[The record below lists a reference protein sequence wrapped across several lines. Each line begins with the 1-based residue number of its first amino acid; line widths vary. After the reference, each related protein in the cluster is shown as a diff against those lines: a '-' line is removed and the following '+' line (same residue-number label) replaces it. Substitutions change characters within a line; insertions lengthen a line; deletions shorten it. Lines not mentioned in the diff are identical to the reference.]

1 MLKIFDRYLGKQ
13 LVFSTFFAVF
23 VLSMVLVLG
32 NVFQKLIS
40 KLDQHPEL
48 GLGFVLEFMLTV
60 LPFSLIFT
68 IPWGMLTS
76 ILLIYGRLS
85 ADNELTA
92 LRMAGLNMWRICA
105 PVFTVGLIAT
115 AAAFWLNTEIAPRS
129 QSRIAQVFFRI
140 ATENPGA
147 MFISDEVINSLPG
160 YLLYTENRQLL
171 EDGSG
176 RYQLDNLQLVKLNE
190 RSRPDIFIRAAK
202 GIIGF
207 DPGSTD
213 ELIMELEDA
222 HIEKAESTDSSE
234 FQVHNFVKPGHAT
247 LQISLKA
254 LQDRHRKSKP
264 SFMSIT
270 ELRQKMAGELDP
282 SLKSS
287 YLTEL
292 NKRLSL
298 SLACITF
305 CLVGVPLG
313 VTAQRRETSIGF
325 ALSMIIAVLYF
336 VFIIVADSF
345 AETPAAYPHL
355 MMWLPNVVFM
365 SLGLFM
371 FLRLSRK

>member
-13 LVFSTFFAVF
+13 LVFSTFFSVF

-48 GLGFVLEFMLTV
+48 GWGFVVEFMLNV

-92 LRMAGLNMWRICA
+92 LRMAGLNMWRICS
-105 PVFTVGLIAT
+105 PVFIIGIIAT
-115 AAAFWLNTEIAPRS
+115 FASFWLNTDIAPKS
-129 QSRIAQVFFRI
+129 QSRIAQVFFKI
-140 ATENPGA
+140 ATENPGS
-147 MFISDEVINSLPG
+147 MFISDEVINTLPG
-160 YLLYTENRQLL
+160 YLLYTEKRTQM
-171 EDGSG
+171 EDGTG
-176 RYQLDNLQLVKLNE
+176 RYRLENLQLVKLNE
-190 RSRPDIFIRAAK
+190 RSFPDIFIRAAV

-207 DPGSTD
+207 DAGSTD
-213 ELIMELEDA
+213 DLIMELEDA
-222 HIEKAESTDSSE
+222 HIEKAESAESSD
-234 FQVHNFVKPGHAT
+234 FQAHHFVKPGHAT
-247 LQISLKA
+247 LQISLKS
-254 LQDRHRKSKP
+254 LRERHRKTKP
-264 SFMSIT
+264 SFMTLT
-270 ELRQKMAGELDP
+270 ELRQKFAGELNP
-282 SLKSS
+282 ELKSA
-287 YLTEL
+287 YRTEMH
-292 NKRLSL
+292 KRLSL
-298 SLACITF
+298 SLACLTF

-325 ALSMIIAVLYF
+325 ALSMIIAILYF

-355 MMWLPNVVFM
+355 MMWIPNVVFM
-365 SLGLFM
+365 SLGAVM
-371 FLRLSRK
+371 FVRLSRK